1 MKVLK
6 IMKRKELKNLAK
18 KIAEAETLVQTST
31 DTEAV
36 NQAKNHLF
44 ELCGKVKTPDEIF
57 LLDELIQEFLKESL
71 T

>member
-1 MKVLK
+1 
-6 IMKRKELKNLAK
+6 MKRKELKNLAK
-18 KIAEAETLVQTST
+18 KIAEAEIIVQTST

-36 NQAKNHLF
+36 NQAKNHIF
-44 ELCGKVKTPDEIF
+44 ELSSKVENLDEIF